1 MVSGKFAGTNL
12 ANNNNQRTYNF
23 KVRVLAQ
30 NASEGATCGDDLYK
44 DVELSHD
51 EFVTQWDKTMM
62 M

>member
-30 NASEGATCGDDLYK
+30 NASEGAYCGDDLYT
-44 DVELSHD
+44 DVKLSHD
-51 EFVTQWDKTMM
+51 EFLTQ
-62 M
+62 